1 MNDQQ
6 QRPIIIRR
14 KKIIK
19 KHHGGS
25 WKIALADFMTAL
37 MALFLV
43 MWILSM
49 SSEKQKQSI
58 SEYFRTPLLVAM
70 AGGDRASAST
80 SAIKGGGDD
89 PSHSAG
95 EQARIDLRRET
106 RPADTRQQFN
116 NLRQRVEAA
125 IDRDPVLRALK
136 AQLRF
141 DVTREG
147 LRIMMLDT
155 ETKPMFEI
163 GSDTIA
169 PYMQRLLETLAPL
182 LNELPNEITIAGHTD
197 SLPYAGGE
205 RGYSNWELS
214 ADRANESRK
223 ALLQGGFNSNQLL
236 LVMGAADRIP
246 LDGTEPADPRNRRIT
261 IVVHT
266 PESAAFIKRQGF
278 FPQDQQAE
286 PAPVA
291 DPEAIDPSVV
301 DPRVSDPPSTKQSS
315 K

>member
-1 MNDQQ
+1 MAEEH
-6 QRPIIIRR
+6 RPIIIRR
-14 KKIIK
+14 KKIVK

-49 SSEKQKQSI
+49 SSEKDRQGI
-58 SEYFRTPLLVAM
+58 SEYFRTPLLVSM
-70 AGGDRASAST
+70 AGGERSSNAANV
-80 SAIKGGGDD
+80 IQGGGAD
-89 PSHSAG
+89 PTHMDG
-95 EQARIDLRRET
+95 EQARIDLRRES
-106 RPADTRQQFN
+106 RPADVRRHFN
-116 NLRQRVEAA
+116 EIRRRVEAA
-125 IDRDPVLRALK
+125 IDADPVLKALK

-163 GSDTIA
+163 GSDRIA
-169 PYMQRLLETLAPL
+169 PYMERLLRTLAPL
-182 LNELPNEITIAGHTD
+182 LNEIPNEVTISGHTD

-223 ALLQGGFNSNQLL
+223 ALMAGGFDPERLL

-246 LDGTEPADPRNRRIT
+246 LDGTEPDDPRNRRIT

-266 PESAAFIKRQGF
+266 LESSEFIKRQGF
-278 FPQDQQAE
+278 FPQDEQELEASLE
-286 PAPVA
+286 PDVGLLTEQFQ
-291 DPEAIDPSVV
+291 EATRATDL
-301 DPRVSDPPSTKQSS
+301 TKQ

>member
-1 MNDQQ
+1 MSDQ

-14 KKIIK
+14 KKIVK

-43 MWILSM
+43 MWILAM
-49 SSEKQKQSI
+49 SSEKERQSI

-70 AGGDRASAST
+70 AGGEKSSNAASV
-80 SAIKGGGDD
+80 IQGGGAD
-89 PSHSAG
+89 PTHMDG
-95 EQARIDLRRET
+95 EQARIDMRRET
-106 RPADTRQQFN
+106 RPADVRRHFN
-116 NLRQRVEAA
+116 EIRRRVEAA
-125 IDRDPVLRALK
+125 IEADPVLRALK
-136 AQLRF
+136 AQMRF

-155 ETKPMFEI
+155 ETKPMFEV
-163 GSDTIA
+163 GSDRIA
-169 PYMQRLLETLAPL
+169 PYMERLLRTLAPL
-182 LNELPNEITIAGHTD
+182 LNEIPNEITISGHTD

-205 RGYSNWELS
+205 SGYSNWELS

-223 ALLQGGFNSNQLL
+223 ALLAGGYESDRLL

-246 LDGTEPADPRNRRIT
+246 LDGTEPEDPRNRRIT

-266 PESAAFIKRQGF
+266 SESAEFIKRQGY
-278 FPQDQQAE
+278 FPQDQEEFELEQQQLINQQFEEEAQAT
-286 PAPVA
+286 
-291 DPEAIDPSVV
+291 DQ
-301 DPRVSDPPSTKQSS
+301 TKQ

>member
-1 MNDQQ
+1 MAEEH
-6 QRPIIIRR
+6 RPIIIRR
-14 KKIIK
+14 KKIVK

-37 MALFLV
+37 MALFLI

-49 SSEKQKQSI
+49 SSEKDRQSI
-58 SEYFRTPLLVAM
+58 SEYFRTPLLVSM
-70 AGGDRASAST
+70 ADGERSSNAASV
-80 SAIKGGGDD
+80 IQGGGAD
-89 PSHSAG
+89 PTHMEG
-95 EQARIDLRRET
+95 EQARIDLRRES
-106 RPADTRQQFN
+106 RPSDVRRHFN
-116 NLRQRVEAA
+116 EIRRRVEAA
-125 IDRDPVLRALK
+125 IDADPVLKALK

-155 ETKPMFEI
+155 ETKPMFEV
-163 GSDTIA
+163 GSDRIA
-169 PYMQRLLETLAPL
+169 PYMERLLRTLAPL
-182 LNELPNEITIAGHTD
+182 LSDLPNELTISGHTD

-214 ADRANESRK
+214 ADRANASRK
-223 ALLQGGFNSNQLL
+223 ALLDGGLDSERLL

-246 LDGTEPADPRNRRIT
+246 LDGTEPDEPRNRRST

-266 PESAAFIKRQGF
+266 TESADFIKRQGF
-278 FPQDQQAE
+278 FPQDQEELEASLEPDVNQLNQQFQEATQAT
-286 PAPVA
+286 
-291 DPEAIDPSVV
+291 DQ
-301 DPRVSDPPSTKQSS
+301 TKQ

>member
-1 MNDQQ
+1 MSDQ

-14 KKIIK
+14 KKIVK

-43 MWILSM
+43 MWILAM
-49 SSEKQKQSI
+49 SSEKERQSI

-70 AGGDRASAST
+70 AGGDKSSNAASV
-80 SAIKGGGDD
+80 IKGGGAD
-89 PSHSAG
+89 PTHMDG
-95 EQARIDLRRET
+95 EQARIDMRRET
-106 RPADTRQQFN
+106 RPADVRRHFN
-116 NLRQRVEAA
+116 EIRRRVEAA
-125 IDRDPVLRALK
+125 IEADPVLQALK
-136 AQLRF
+136 AQMRF

-163 GSDTIA
+163 GSDRIA
-169 PYMQRLLETLAPL
+169 PYMERLLRTLAPL
-182 LNELPNEITIAGHTD
+182 LNEIPNEITISGHTD

-205 RGYSNWELS
+205 TGYSNWELS

-223 ALLQGGFNSNQLL
+223 ALLAGGYESDRLL

-246 LDGTEPADPRNRRIT
+246 LDGTEPEDPRNRRIT

-266 PESAAFIKRQGF
+266 SESADFIKRQGY
-278 FPQDQQAE
+278 FPRDQEEFELQQQQLIDQQFE
-286 PAPVA
+286 Q
-291 DPEAIDPSVV
+291 EAQATDQ
-301 DPRVSDPPSTKQSS
+301 TKQ

>member
-1 MNDQQ
+1 MSDQ

-14 KKIIK
+14 KKIVK

-43 MWILSM
+43 MWILAM
-49 SSEKQKQSI
+49 SSEKERQSI

-70 AGGDRASAST
+70 AGGEKSSNAASV
-80 SAIKGGGDD
+80 IQGGGAD
-89 PSHSAG
+89 PTHMDG
-95 EQARIDLRRET
+95 EQARIDMRRET
-106 RPADTRQQFN
+106 RPADVRRHFN
-116 NLRQRVEAA
+116 EIRRRVEAA
-125 IDRDPVLRALK
+125 IEADPVLRALK

-155 ETKPMFEI
+155 ETKPMFEV
-163 GSDTIA
+163 GSDRIA
-169 PYMQRLLETLAPL
+169 PYMDRLLRTLAPL
-182 LNELPNEITIAGHTD
+182 LNEIPNEITISGHTD

-205 RGYSNWELS
+205 SGYSNWELS

-223 ALLQGGFNSNQLL
+223 ALLGGGYESDRLL
-236 LVMGAADRIP
+236 LVMGSADRIP
-246 LDGTEPADPRNRRIT
+246 LDGTEPEDPRNRRIT

-266 PESAAFIKRQGF
+266 SESAEFIKRQGY
-278 FPQDQQAE
+278 FPQDQEEFELEQQQLIDQQFEEEAQAT
-286 PAPVA
+286 
-291 DPEAIDPSVV
+291 DQ
-301 DPRVSDPPSTKQSS
+301 TKQ

>member
-1 MNDQQ
+1 MADEH
-6 QRPIIIRR
+6 RPIIIRR
-14 KKIIK
+14 KKIVK

-49 SSEKQKQSI
+49 SSEKDRQSI
-58 SEYFRTPLLVAM
+58 SEYFRTPLLVSM
-70 AGGDRASAST
+70 AGGERSSNAASV
-80 SAIKGGGDD
+80 IQGGGAD
-89 PSHSAG
+89 PTHMEG
-95 EQARIDLRRET
+95 EQARIDLRRES
-106 RPADTRQQFN
+106 RPADVRRHFN
-116 NLRQRVEAA
+116 EIRRRVEAA
-125 IDRDPVLRALK
+125 IDADPVLKALK

-163 GSDTIA
+163 GSDRIA
-169 PYMQRLLETLAPL
+169 PYMARLLRTLAPL
-182 LNELPNEITIAGHTD
+182 LNEIPNEVTISGHTD

-223 ALLQGGFNSNQLL
+223 ALLEGGFEPDRLL

-246 LDGTEPADPRNRRIT
+246 LDGTEADDPRNRRIT

-266 PESAAFIKRQGF
+266 TESAEFIKRQGF
-278 FPQDQQAE
+278 FPQDQEELDASLEPDVGLLNQQFQEATQAT
-286 PAPVA
+286 
-291 DPEAIDPSVV
+291 DQ
-301 DPRVSDPPSTKQSS
+301 TKQ

>member
-1 MNDQQ
+1 MADD

-14 KKIIK
+14 KKVK
-19 KHHGGS
+19 KNKHHGGS

-49 SSEKQKQSI
+49 SDEKDRQSI
-58 SEYFRTPLLVAM
+58 SEYFRTPLLVSM
-70 AGGDRASAST
+70 AGGEQSSNAASV
-80 SAIKGGGDD
+80 IQGGGAD
-89 PSHSAG
+89 PTHMEG

-106 RPADTRQQFN
+106 RPSDVRRHFN
-116 NLRQRVEAA
+116 EIRRRVESA
-125 IDRDPVLRALK
+125 IEADPVLRAIK

-155 ETKPMFEI
+155 ETKPMFEV
-163 GSDTIA
+163 GSDRIA
-169 PYMQRLLETLAPL
+169 PYMERLLRTLAPL
-182 LNELPNEITIAGHTD
+182 LNEIPNEITISGHTD

-214 ADRANESRK
+214 ADRANASRK
-223 ALLQGGFNSNQLL
+223 ALLDGGFEPDRLL
-236 LVMGAADRIP
+236 LVMGSADRIP
-246 LDGTEPADPRNRRIT
+246 LDGTAPDDPRNRRIT
-261 IVVHT
+261 IVAHT
-266 PESAAFIKRQGF
+266 SESAEFIKRQGF
-278 FPQDQQAE
+278 FPQDQEIAEQEQQQLIDQQFEQEAQAT
-286 PAPVA
+286 
-291 DPEAIDPSVV
+291 DQ
-301 DPRVSDPPSTKQSS
+301 TKQ

>member
-1 MNDQQ
+1 MADEY
-6 QRPIIIRR
+6 RPIIIRR
-14 KKIIK
+14 KKIVK

-49 SSEKQKQSI
+49 SSEKERQSI
-58 SEYFRTPLLVAM
+58 SEYFQTPLLVSM
-70 AGGDRASAST
+70 AGGERSSNAASV
-80 SAIKGGGDD
+80 INGGGAD
-89 PSHSAG
+89 PIHTDG
-95 EQARIDLRRET
+95 EQARIDLRRQT
-106 RPADTRQQFN
+106 RPADVRRHFN
-116 NLRQRVEAA
+116 EIRRRVEAA
-125 IDRDPVLRALK
+125 IEADPVLRALK
-136 AQLRF
+136 AQLQF

-155 ETKPMFEI
+155 ETKPMFEV
-163 GSDTIA
+163 GSDRIA
-169 PYMQRLLETLAPL
+169 PYMERLLRTLAPL
-182 LNELPNEITIAGHTD
+182 LNEIPNEVTISGHTD

-223 ALLQGGFNSNQLL
+223 ALLDGGFEPDRLL

-246 LDGTEPADPRNRRIT
+246 LDGTEPNDPRNRRIT

-266 PESAAFIKRQGF
+266 FESAEFIKRQGF
-278 FPQDQQAE
+278 FPQDQAE
-286 PAPVA
+286 LDASLEPDVQQLNEEFQRATNA
-291 DPEAIDPSVV
+291 TDQ
-301 DPRVSDPPSTKQSS
+301 TKQ